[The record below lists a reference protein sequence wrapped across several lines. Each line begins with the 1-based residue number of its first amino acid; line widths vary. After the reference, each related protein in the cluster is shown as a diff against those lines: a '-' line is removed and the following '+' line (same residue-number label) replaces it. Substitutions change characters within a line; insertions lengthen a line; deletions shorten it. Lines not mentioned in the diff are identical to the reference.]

1 MRKQLYD
8 NFNIKYINGVKVW
21 LIGRFV
27 IAYRNIRNQCQVA
40 LLLDTPLCSIVIF
53 VTVTVLISQKSAYEP
68 LIYLGRNNK
77 CHD

>member
-1 MRKQLYD
+1 M
-8 NFNIKYINGVKVW
+8 IVEVW

-40 LLLDTPLCSIVIF
+40 LLLDTPFCSMVMFI
-53 VTVTVLISQKSAYEP
+53 TVTVFLSQKSAYEP
-68 LIYLGRNNK
+68 LISFGCNNK